1 MFDIGWSELLVVG
14 VVALIV
20 VGPKELPALLRTI
33 GRYVGVM
40 KRHASEFRAQFD
52 EAMRETELEQI
63 RKDVE
68 NIRSET
74 EASLRSAERSV
85 HGELSDARRE
95 FETAGEGAQRNGN
108 GAAAQDEDRLQGPV
122 VVPDEATAP
131 TGAEPTA
138 GPATHSPNGSGGN
151 EAAGEAPAGRGGA

>member
-1 MFDIGWSELLVVG
+1 MLDIGWSELLVVG

-33 GRYVGVM
+33 GRYMGVM

-74 EASLRSAERSV
+74 EDSLRSAERSI
-85 HGELSDARRE
+85 HGELADARRE
-95 FETAGEGAQRNGN
+95 FEAAGEASQRNGN
-108 GAAAQDEDRLQGPV
+108 GAASDEGRLQGPV
-122 VVPDEATAP
+122 VVPDEAAAP
-131 TGAEPTA
+131 AEADAAAAP
-138 GPATHSPNGSGGN
+138 PAHSPNGTSGGD
-151 EAAGEAPAGRGGA
+151 AAGEAQASKGGV

>member
-74 EASLRSAERSV
+74 EASLRSAEHSV
-85 HGELSDARRE
+85 QSELSDARRE

-122 VVPDEATAP
+122 VVPDETAASS
-131 TGAEPTA
+131 GAEA
-138 GPATHSPNGSGGN
+138 AVAPATHRPNGSSGN
-151 EAAGEAPAGRGGA
+151 EAAGDTPAGKDGV

>member
-85 HGELSDARRE
+85 HSELSDARRE
-95 FETAGEGAQRNGN
+95 LETAGEGAQRSGN
-108 GAAAQDEDRLQGPV
+108 GAAARDEDRLQGPV
-122 VVPDEATAP
+122 VVPDEAAVP
-131 TGAEPTA
+131 TGEEGAA
-138 GPATHSPNGSGGN
+138 APATHSPNGSSGN
-151 EAAGEAPAGRGGA
+151 EAAGEAPAGRGGV